1 MSCKIYASGVLQ
13 QIENKFKRRHSLS
26 SYRCTKTNN
35 ASVTASIINTLWLI
49 FLYHNYVNLNINILT
64 SLLIKECRKLYF
76 VAIATF

>member
-13 QIENKFKRRHSLS
+13 QIENTFKRRHSVS
-26 SYRCTKTNN
+26 SYRSTKTDN
-35 ASVTASIINTLWLI
+35 AFVTASIINTLWLI

-64 SLLIKECRKLYF
+64 FLLTKECRKLYF